1 MHQVRI
7 VDGPALRWVLERAQ
21 KHFGNHRN
29 TAKALGIAQSVFT
42 RLRNGTVRKSMN
54 FDNYRRIRDAL
65 GRHRI
70 EFDLQGMFE
79 TSVLTV
85 DGSLVQ
91 QHYEQWLRAEYDR
104 LEPKVGSVFTELY
117 GHQEYRGLFADF
129 LKRVTKGT
137 KPSRRRPRRYSE
149 GEHYDLG
156 PIGPVQQ
163 SRGIRI
169 HRVGGLE
176 DNQATVTLPGRQAPQ
191 DQRVWIALY
200 RAVEPLGDTQ
210 LTWGVERTWQEMHH
224 TDDLRSFLQAALKR
238 ERIMLN
244 RDRDLV
250 RLNRCRPPEEYLE
263 WLAGPE
269 EEGARYMSPEELF
282 GGLDGAEDAE
292 GEKPQ

>member
-263 WLAGPE
+263 WLAE
-269 EEGARYMSPEELF
+269 EE
-282 GGLDGAEDAE
+282 
-292 GEKPQ
+292 